1 MRYELLEHT
10 ADIMVRTT
18 GKDLAEC
25 FANAAFALEDQMV
38 EAGKVEPREMVV
50 IDTEGFDKES
60 LLLNFLS
67 EFLFLMDTRRMVF
80 GRFDVKIDGLRLRCE
95 AWGEEI
101 DMERHGAKREIKAIT
116 YHMMVVD
123 EETPSVT
130 VIFDI

>member
-25 FANAAFALEDQMV
+25 FSNAAYALEDQMV
-38 EAGKVEPREMVV
+38 EADKVRLAGA
-50 IDTEGFDKES
+50 IDIEVDGFDKES

-67 EFLFLMDTRRMVF
+67 EFLFLMDTRRLVF
-80 GRFDVKIDGLRLRCE
+80 GKFEVEIYGLHLRCK

-101 DMERHGAKREIKAIT
+101 DHERHGAKREIKAIT

-123 EETPSVT
+123 ETTPSVT